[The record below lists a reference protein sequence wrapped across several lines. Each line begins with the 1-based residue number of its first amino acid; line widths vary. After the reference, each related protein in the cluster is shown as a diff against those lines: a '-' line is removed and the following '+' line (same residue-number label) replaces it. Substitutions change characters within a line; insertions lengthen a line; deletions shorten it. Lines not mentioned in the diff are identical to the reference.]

1 MQERLLLGGLV
12 GCGLLFGLGCTQ
24 PDSRASVGSGR
35 QLTAEGSGTVALEEV
50 PSLPDLSGA
59 ADAVQEQ
66 VRARHATL
74 LEKQQDSRTSA
85 DELGNAFGELGLI
98 LMAAEHFE
106 LATRCYT
113 NALALAPEAM
123 RWPYYLGHL
132 HAIRGEGAKAA
143 EFFSRAHELDP
154 TNLPTLIRLGE
165 AFLDQSRPAMAEQ
178 VFTRALALEPRSAAA
193 LSGVGRAALVGSD
206 APRAVEYLERAL
218 SIDQQALSLHYPL
231 AMAYRSLGELQQAEV
246 HLQQRGRGAPAT
258 SDPLM
263 DTFHGLLESRVAY
276 EVRGLRALEGGR
288 LVEAEEIFRRGLA
301 LEPEDPA
308 LRHRLATTLL
318 MRGDTSG
325 AVEQLEETLRQAPE
339 FARAH
344 FALGMILALNGRHQQ
359 ASERFAAAVTYQPD
373 YVEARLGLADAL
385 RVTGRAEDSL
395 PHYQRI
401 VTADPRFAEA
411 WLGFALAL
419 SDLGRHQE
427 ARRRLT
433 EARTILPERP
443 EFNEWLARLP

>member
-1 MQERLLLGGLV
+1 
-12 GCGLLFGLGCTQ
+12 
-24 PDSRASVGSGR
+24 
-35 QLTAEGSGTVALEEV
+35 
-50 PSLPDLSGA
+50 
-59 ADAVQEQ
+59 
-66 VRARHATL
+66 
-74 LEKQQDSRTSA
+74 
-85 DELGNAFGELGLI
+85 
-98 LMAAEHFE
+98 
-106 LATRCYT
+106 
-113 NALALAPEAM
+113 
-123 RWPYYLGHL
+123 
-132 HAIRGEGAKAA
+132 
-143 EFFSRAHELDP
+143 
-154 TNLPTLIRLGE
+154 
-165 AFLDQSRPAMAEQ
+165 
-178 VFTRALALEPRSAAA
+178 
-193 LSGVGRAALVGSD
+193 
-206 APRAVEYLERAL
+206 
-218 SIDQQALSLHYPL
+218 
-231 AMAYRSLGELQQAEV
+231 
-246 HLQQRGRGAPAT
+246 
-258 SDPLM
+258 
-263 DTFHGLLESRVAY
+263 
-276 EVRGLRALEGGR
+276 
-288 LVEAEEIFRRGLA
+288 
-301 LEPEDPA
+301 
-308 LRHRLATTLL
+308 

-443 EFNEWLARLP
+443 ECNVRGWIWHCATVSRGTSFTISRFTTLVWSADGSAKR